1 MKNKDLR
8 RYIVSFFIT
17 ALVFGCAMLLSS
29 YFSQKKID
37 SLKDVQDNISLDIL
51 STETQFALLEELAC
65 KDVDNTALSE
75 ELAVFADKI
84 TYSEENI
91 GDKEQVKK

>member
-37 SLKDVQDNISLDIL
+37 SLKDVQDNISLDI
-51 STETQFALLEELAC
+51 FFIFFPKKELIMPITGTVA
-65 KDVDNTALSE
+65 KNRRDNFQSNCVT
-75 ELAVFADKI
+75 
-84 TYSEENI
+84 
-91 GDKEQVKK
+91 